1 MVRIQRTALKSFKS
15 FLEAHTESKDARKQS
30 QQCKPLRRG
39 MTDTVSPF
47 VSGQY
52 KLMQQQQAPKP
63 GLYLSHVSTQT
74 SPKPEFCNVQLQSEL
89 EIESEPRFFP
99 RWTSNNM
106 QTCVLQLI
114 ANVSHRHRCLAS
126 TVHRFCIPHNRLVPR
141 VSYWEVMLVVQ
152 LLSPLSNKVF
162 GIT

>member
-99 RWTSNNM
+99 RWNIK
-106 QTCVLQLI
+106 QY
-114 ANVSHRHRCLAS
+114 ANLHPATDSKCQPQAS
-126 TVHRFCIPHNRLVPR
+126 LLGQY
-141 VSYWEVMLVVQ
+141 SSQ
-152 LLSPLSNKVF
+152 LLHSSQSSCSQSKLLRSDACSSL
-162 GIT
+162 TLTT

>member
-52 KLMQQQQAPKP
+52 KLMRQQQAPKP

-99 RWTSNNM
+99 RWNIK
-106 QTCVLQLI
+106 QY
-114 ANVSHRHRCLAS
+114 ANLRPTTDSKCQPQAS
-126 TVHRFCIPHNRLVPR
+126 
-141 VSYWEVMLVVQ
+141 
-152 LLSPLSNKVF
+152 LLGQYSSQILHSSQSSCSQSELLRSDACSSV
-162 GIT
+162 TLTT